1 MRPDNAAPIVAAA
14 RHRHELTRARAVQA
28 LRELDRTGAP
38 VTFAAVAAVAGVSR
52 SWLYAQPD
60 IRDQIVR
67 LREATSRSPTAPVPA
82 DQRTTDASLL
92 RRLEAAH
99 TEQRRLPGGKHPAP
113 PGDRTSRPAGRPR
126 PRRTTPESWRETQLR
141 TAVLTTWNV
150 TLR

>member
-28 LRELDRTGAP
+28 LRELDRTGTP
-38 VTFAAVAAVAGVSR
+38 VTFAAVAAKASVSR

-67 LREATSRSPTAPVPA
+67 LREATSRSPAAPVPA
-82 DQRTTDASLL
+82 AQRTTDASLL

-99 TEQRRLPGGKHPAP
+99 AERRRLQEENTRLRQEITRAGRRVARALGEQRQTSGGNPGYEP
-113 PGDRTSRPAGRPR
+113 PF
-126 PRRTTPESWRETQLR
+126 
-141 TAVLTTWNV
+141 
-150 TLR
+150 

>member
-38 VTFAAVAAVAGVSR
+38 VTFAAVAAKAGVSR

-67 LREATSRSPTAPVPA
+67 LREATSRSPAAPVPA
-82 DQRTTDASLL
+82 AQRTTDASLL

-99 TEQRRLPGGKHPAP
+99 AERRRLQEENTRLRQEIARARRQVARALGEQRQTNGGNPSYDP
-113 PGDRTSRPAGRPR
+113 PF
-126 PRRTTPESWRETQLR
+126 
-141 TAVLTTWNV
+141 
-150 TLR
+150 

>member
-38 VTFAAVAAVAGVSR
+38 VTFAAVTAEAGVSR

-67 LREATSRSPTAPVPA
+67 LREATSRSPAAPVPA
-82 DQRTTDASLL
+82 AQRTTDASLL

-99 TEQRRLPGGKHPAP
+99 AERRRLQEENTRLRQEIARAGRRVARALGEQRQTSGGNPSYEP
-113 PGDRTSRPAGRPR
+113 PF
-126 PRRTTPESWRETQLR
+126 
-141 TAVLTTWNV
+141 
-150 TLR
+150 

>member
-38 VTFAAVAAVAGVSR
+38 VTFAAVAAKAGVSR

-67 LREATSRSPTAPVPA
+67 LREATSRSPAAPVPA
-82 DQRTTDASLL
+82 AQRTTDASLL

-99 TEQRRLPGGKHPAP
+99 AERRRLQEENTRLRQEIARAGRRVARALGEQRQTSGGNPSYEP
-113 PGDRTSRPAGRPR
+113 PF
-126 PRRTTPESWRETQLR
+126 
-141 TAVLTTWNV
+141 
-150 TLR
+150 

>member
-38 VTFAAVAAVAGVSR
+38 VTFAAVAAKAGVSR

-67 LREATSRSPTAPVPA
+67 LREATSRSPAAPVPA
-82 DQRTTDASLL
+82 AQRTTDASLL

-99 TEQRRLPGGKHPAP
+99 AERRRLQDENTRLRQEIARAGRRVARALGEQRQASGGNPSYEP
-113 PGDRTSRPAGRPR
+113 PF
-126 PRRTTPESWRETQLR
+126 
-141 TAVLTTWNV
+141 
-150 TLR
+150 

>member
-99 TEQRRLPGGKHPAP
+99 TERRRLQEENTRLRQEIA
-113 PGDRTSRPAGRPR
+113 RAGRRVARALGEQRQRAGAKPSYE
-126 PRRTTPESWRETQLR
+126 PPF
-141 TAVLTTWNV
+141 
-150 TLR
+150 

>member
-38 VTFAAVAAVAGVSR
+38 VTFAAIAAKAGVSC

-60 IRDQIVR
+60 IRDQIAR
-67 LREATSRSPTAPVPA
+67 LREATSRSPAAPVPA
-82 DQRTTDASLL
+82 AQRTTDASLL

-99 TEQRRLPGGKHPAP
+99 AERRRLQEENTRLRQEIARAGRRVARALGEQRQTSGGNPSCEP
-113 PGDRTSRPAGRPR
+113 PF
-126 PRRTTPESWRETQLR
+126 
-141 TAVLTTWNV
+141 
-150 TLR
+150 

>member
-38 VTFAAVAAVAGVSR
+38 VTFAAVAAKAGVSR
-52 SWLYAQPD
+52 SWLYAQPG
-60 IRDQIVR
+60 IRDQIAR
-67 LREATSRSPTAPVPA
+67 LREATSRSPAAPVPA
-82 DQRTTDASLL
+82 AQRTTDASLL

-99 TEQRRLPGGKHPAP
+99 AERRRLQEENTRLRQEIA
-113 PGDRTSRPAGRPR
+113 RAPAGRPR
-126 PRRTTPESWRETQLR
+126 PRRATPGKWREPQLR
-141 TAVLTTWNV
+141 TAVLTARDV

>member
-38 VTFAAVAAVAGVSR
+38 VTFAAVAAKAGVSR

-67 LREATSRSPTAPVPA
+67 LREATSRSPAAPVPA
-82 DQRTTDASLL
+82 AQRTTDASLL

-99 TEQRRLPGGKHPAP
+99 AERRRLQEENTRLRQEIAQAGRRVARALGEQRQTSGGNPSYEP
-113 PGDRTSRPAGRPR
+113 P
-126 PRRTTPESWRETQLR
+126 
-141 TAVLTTWNV
+141 N
-150 TLR
+150 

>member
-38 VTFAAVAAVAGVSR
+38 VTFAAVTATAGVSR

-67 LREATSRSPTAPVPA
+67 LREATSRSPAAPVPA
-82 DQRTTDASLL
+82 AQRTTDASLL

-99 TEQRRLPGGKHPAP
+99 AERCRLQEENTRLRQEIARARRQVARALGEQRQANGGNPSYEP
-113 PGDRTSRPAGRPR
+113 PF
-126 PRRTTPESWRETQLR
+126 
-141 TAVLTTWNV
+141 
-150 TLR
+150 